1 MNISLDTLRGLADRQ
16 NIVFNS
22 DRQNVERAS
31 ARQSIGSLFGTKN
44 AKALNHKTFDEIKT
58 AVLSDPR
65 YFGVREKANEL
76 LSTINADKAIKSR
89 DIKNIVK
96 QLDDITSVK
105 QQKAQL
111 KERISAHLAMRE
123 LPVLWKNN
131 PKVFSNHLD
140 RMLDTMIREAGG
152 AGKVNISAEL
162 QKLCDAIAVIEE
174 KSNGDANAIDF
185 ALAIFER
192 RSQIISTPEDAT
204 KTMTK
209 FMSVV
214 GELQRLDAD
223 NPGTHIIERGV
234 GIMKAMS
241 STVKPEVMTALKNAS
256 ARIDPALV
264 ANVAGNVDGADVS
277 ISLHQM
283 LKNLF
288 ATVAKNPPAYPQGA
302 ELDDSDGILS
312 ALNFIYGDFAASL
325 PQDTRE
331 SLLRNMTGESAL
343 NLRSFY
349 EDVGGK
355 EAINSIKIFDAMVKS
370 LQESLGQPAVG
381 VNVPDRTD
389 FSRIPLKLKGEY
401 PVQTIWANVSGDME
415 NNRIVQWRQG
425 QMQSLQ
431 AFENNRFVSAD
442 EKLRDV
448 IRDNCTHGAKTLTF
462 AGEMKK
468 LIEGELST
476 FEKDIVR
483 FMNVKLPNG
492 VRLPYEFEGA
502 RNEIVKYV
510 SGGTFSTY
518 QEADLATQKKACL
531 MMSFLSQETEKL
543 LYMVAVILPQDNG
556 IAPAHVF
563 ADQNGRSFSV
573 SETADGG
580 WDIRCDMTMSLACIV
595 FPPDNALADT
605 ELRLGPGSKLDG
617 EIDIKLSREEIARLS
632 QCDAAD
638 YSAEKIVPDLQV
650 EASIAYT
657 ATPQMD

>member
-1 MNISLDTLRGLADRQ
+1 MNISLDTLRGLANRQ

-22 DRQNVERAS
+22 DRQNIERAS

-44 AKALNHKTFDEIKT
+44 AKALNHKTFDEIKN

-76 LSTINADKAIKSR
+76 LSKINADKAINSR

-105 QQKAQL
+105 QQRAQL

-123 LPVLWKNN
+123 LPPLWKNN

-152 AGKVNISAEL
+152 AGKVNISVEL
-162 QKLCDAIAVIEE
+162 QKLCDAIAVVEE
-174 KSNGDANAIDF
+174 KSNGDANATDF

-192 RSQIISTPEDAT
+192 RSQIISTPEEAT

-209 FMSVV
+209 FMSVLD
-214 GELQRLDAD
+214 ELQRLDAN

-288 ATVAKNPPAYPQGA
+288 ATVAKNPPVYPQGA
-302 ELDDSDGILS
+302 ALDDSDGILS

-401 PVQTIWANVSGDME
+401 PAQTILANVSGGME
-415 NNRIVQWRQG
+415 NNRIIQWRQG

-431 AFENNRFVSAD
+431 TFENDRFVSAD

-448 IRDNCTHGAKTLTF
+448 IRDNCAQGAKTLTF

-468 LIEGELST
+468 LMDGELST

-483 FMNVKLPNG
+483 SMNVNLPNG

-510 SGGTFSTY
+510 SGGTFATY

-543 LYMVAVILPQDNG
+543 LYMVAAILPQDNG
-556 IAPAHVF
+556 ISPAHVF

-617 EIDIKLSREEIARLS
+617 EIDIKLSREEIERLS